1 MNISAVQIRKA
12 RELLMIQPWQL
23 AKLAGL
29 STAEIMV
36 AEIEH
41 ADPSVARAHVDVIR
55 RALEGVGIKFMTEV
69 SGEPGVR
76 LRKAP

>member
-1 MNISAVQIRKA
+1 MTITAAQIREA

-36 AEIEH
+36 AEIER
-41 ADPSVARAHVDVIR
+41 ANPSVAQAHVHAIR
-55 RALEGVGIKFMTEV
+55 RALEGAGIRFITEV
-69 SGEPGVR
+69 NGEPSVR